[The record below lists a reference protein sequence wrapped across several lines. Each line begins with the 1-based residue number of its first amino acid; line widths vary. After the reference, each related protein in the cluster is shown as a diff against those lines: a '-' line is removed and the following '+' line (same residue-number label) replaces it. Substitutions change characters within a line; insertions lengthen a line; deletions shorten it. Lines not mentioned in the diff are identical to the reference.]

1 MLILRSG
8 YRRRLKRGV
17 RWPARRVVG
26 GALYPRARGERVASA
41 ARRSCRSS
49 EVGGMPPGAL
59 GAGLGPQPLGV
70 YPHRTTHWSGRA
82 TMGIM
87 WPTWAGL
94 VWPAAHRERSVALWR
109 HSGAEDKGRLGA
121 KT

>member
-1 MLILRSG
+1 
-8 YRRRLKRGV
+8 
-17 RWPARRVVG
+17 
-26 GALYPRARGERVASA
+26 
-41 ARRSCRSS
+41 
-49 EVGGMPPGAL
+49 MPPGAL

-94 VWPAAHRERSVALWR
+94 VWPAAHRERSASR
-109 HSGAEDKGRLGA
+109 AKAEIEWPKATGKKKRQSLHNLRYPNDSK
-121 KT
+121 KY